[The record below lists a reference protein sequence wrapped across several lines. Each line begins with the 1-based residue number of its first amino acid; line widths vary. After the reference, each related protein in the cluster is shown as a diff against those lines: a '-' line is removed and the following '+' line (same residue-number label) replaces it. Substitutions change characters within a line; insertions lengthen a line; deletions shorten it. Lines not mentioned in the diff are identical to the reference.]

1 MKEYKSGLSLV
12 IIGNLLYIAYLAFS
26 KNSTSNFGDFSNGL
40 LVGLSIGCNFIGIVL
55 LSYYMSKN
63 NKKKGK

>member
-12 IIGNLLYIAYLAFS
+12 IIGNLLYVVYLAFS

-40 LVGLSIGCNFIGIVL
+40 LVGLSIGCNLIGIVL